1 MVSPVPGVGYRTGM
15 RTLSRGKGDSPPIVI
30 AHRGASRLALE
41 NSLEAFSLSL
51 ADRADMIEF
60 DVRLSADG
68 EPVVIHDA
76 RTGRTARE
84 NLAVARCDA
93 ARLRKVRLNNG
104 EPVPFLT
111 EVLDLI
117 GGAVPINI
125 EAKTAGGIHASLR
138 VIDGMRYGGGVVLS
152 SGLREECL
160 AARSSRPGVPCGLV
174 TGRPSA
180 SDIAFCLRH
189 SLSSIHPDYRRL
201 SVIRIRKVKEAGLTL
216 IPYTVDDEEDFF
228 RLIEGG
234 ADGVFTN
241 RAEELRRAW
250 RRRNR
255 GGE

>member
-1 MVSPVPGVGYRTGM
+1 M
-15 RTLSRGKGDSPPIVI
+15 RTLSRGGGDAPPIVI
-30 AHRGASRLALE
+30 AHRGASLRALE

-84 NLAVARCDA
+84 NLTVSRCDA
-93 ARLRKVRLNNG
+93 ARLKKVRLRNG
-104 EPVPFLT
+104 EPVPFLSD
-111 EVLDLI
+111 VLDRI
-117 GGAVPINI
+117 RGEVPVNI
-125 EAKTAGGIHASLR
+125 ESKTAGGINASFR
-138 VIDGMRYGGGVVLS
+138 VIAGMRYGGEVVVS

-160 AARSSRPGVPCGLV
+160 AAREARPGIPCGLV

-189 SLSSIHPDYRRL
+189 SLSSIHPDHRKL
-201 SVIRIRKVKEAGLTL
+201 TVLRIRKVREAGLPL
-216 IPYTVDDEEDFF
+216 LPYTVDDEDDFF
-228 RLIEGG
+228 RLVEDG
-234 ADGVFTN
+234 ADGVFSN
-241 RAEELRRAW
+241 RAEELRAAW
-250 RRRNR
+250 RERFR